1 MSVQYIGLREING
14 PLVVLDHV
22 KNASYEEMVELRLD
36 DGTVR
41 TGRVVQISGE
51 QVIVQVFEGT
61 RGLSLV
67 NTRTRLLGRPMEVP
81 LSKEILGRVLNG
93 AGRPID
99 GLGEVFAEK
108 YGDINGKPLNPV
120 SRTYPR
126 NYIRTGISSI
136 DALATLIRGQ
146 KLPIFSGSGMQHN
159 KLADNVIMV
168 FSLLAV
174 STPSF
179 FLALLMMLVFSIWL
193 GWLPSMGLRTPL
205 HYVLPIITLG
215 MQSVGMIARTTRSS
229 MLEVLG
235 QDYIRTSK
243 SRGISQ
249 RVIVLYHAFKNALI
263 PVLTMVGLRF
273 GGLLAGSM
281 LVETVFSVPGIG
293 RLMVDGVLDRDYPVV
308 QGTILILAT
317 TFVLVNLLV
326 DLIYA
331 LVDPRIK
338 YD

>member
-1 MSVQYIGLREING
+1 MLGYFVKRVLQVIPVLFVISFICFMMIRLVPGDPVVNMLGLGASKEAIAAQREELGLDRPLLVQYKDF
-14 PLVVLDHV
+14 LV
-22 KNASYEEMVELRLD
+22 
-36 DGTVR
+36 
-41 TGRVVQISGE
+41 
-51 QVIVQVFEGT
+51 
-61 RGLSLV
+61 
-67 NTRTRLLGRPMEVP
+67 
-81 LSKEILGRVLNG
+81 
-93 AGRPID
+93 
-99 GLGEVFAEK
+99 
-108 YGDINGKPLNPV
+108 
-120 SRTYPR
+120 
-126 NYIRTGISSI
+126 
-136 DALATLIRGQ
+136 DALHGDLGTSIITRKPVVEEIADRYPATL
-146 KLPIFSGSGMQHN
+146 KLAVGGTLFASVVGILFGMISAVWHN
-159 KLADNVIMV
+159 KAADNIIMV

-179 FLALLMMLVFSIWL
+179 FLALVMMLIFSIWL

-205 HYVLPIITLG
+205 HYILPIITLG

-243 SRGISQ
+243 SRGIS
-249 RVIVLYHAFKNALI
+249 RWVIVIKHAFKNALI

-308 QGTILILAT
+308 QGTILVLAA
-317 TFVLVNLLV
+317 TFVLVNLAV

>member
-1 MSVQYIGLREING
+1 MLGYFVKRVLQVIPVLFIISFICFMMIRLVPGDPVVNMLGLGASKEAIAAQREELGLDRPLLVQYKDF
-14 PLVVLDHV
+14 LV
-22 KNASYEEMVELRLD
+22 
-36 DGTVR
+36 
-41 TGRVVQISGE
+41 
-51 QVIVQVFEGT
+51 
-61 RGLSLV
+61 
-67 NTRTRLLGRPMEVP
+67 
-81 LSKEILGRVLNG
+81 
-93 AGRPID
+93 
-99 GLGEVFAEK
+99 
-108 YGDINGKPLNPV
+108 
-120 SRTYPR
+120 
-126 NYIRTGISSI
+126 
-136 DALATLIRGQ
+136 DALHGDLGTSIITRKPVVEEIIDRYPATL
-146 KLPIFSGSGMQHN
+146 KLAVGGTLFASVVGILFGMISAVWHN
-159 KLADNVIMV
+159 KAADNIIMV

-179 FLALLMMLVFSIWL
+179 FLALVMMLIFSIWL
-193 GWLPSMGLRTPL
+193 GVLPSMGLCTPL
-205 HYVLPIITLG
+205 HYTLPIITLG

-243 SRGISQ
+243 SRGIS
-249 RVIVLYHAFKNALI
+249 RWVIVTRHAFKNALI

-308 QGTILILAT
+308 QGTILVLAA
-317 TFVLVNLLV
+317 TFVLVNLAV

>member
-1 MSVQYIGLREING
+1 MLGYF
-14 PLVVLDHV
+14 V
-22 KNASYEEMVELRLD
+22 KRIL
-36 DGTVR
+36 
-41 TGRVVQISGE
+41 
-51 QVIVQVFEGT
+51 QVIPVLLVISFICFMMIRLVPGDPVT
-61 RGLSLV
+61 NMLGL
-67 NTRTRLLGRPMEVP
+67 GA
-81 LSKEILGRVLNG
+81 SKEAIAAQREELGLD
-93 AGRPID
+93 RP
-99 GLGEVFAEK
+99 LLEQ
-108 YGDINGKPLNPV
+108 YGDFLV
-120 SRTYPR
+120 
-126 NYIRTGISSI
+126 
-136 DALATLIRGQ
+136 DALHGDLGTSIISRKPVTEEIADRYPATL
-146 KLPIFSGSGMQHN
+146 KLAIGGTLFAAVVGIAFGIISAVQHN

-249 RVIVLYHAFKNALI
+249 RVIALYTAFKNALI

>member
-1 MSVQYIGLREING
+1 MLGYFVKRVLQVIPVLFVISFICFMMIRLVPGDPVVNMLGLGASKEAIAAQREELGLDRPLLVQYKDF
-14 PLVVLDHV
+14 LV
-22 KNASYEEMVELRLD
+22 
-36 DGTVR
+36 
-41 TGRVVQISGE
+41 
-51 QVIVQVFEGT
+51 
-61 RGLSLV
+61 
-67 NTRTRLLGRPMEVP
+67 
-81 LSKEILGRVLNG
+81 
-93 AGRPID
+93 
-99 GLGEVFAEK
+99 
-108 YGDINGKPLNPV
+108 
-120 SRTYPR
+120 
-126 NYIRTGISSI
+126 
-136 DALATLIRGQ
+136 DALHGDLGTSIITRKPVVEEIIDRYPATL
-146 KLPIFSGSGMQHN
+146 KLAVGGTLFASVVGILFGMVSAVWHN
-159 KLADNVIMV
+159 KAADNIIMV

-179 FLALLMMLVFSIWL
+179 FLALVMMLIFSIWL
-193 GWLPSMGLRTPL
+193 GVLPSMGLRTPL
-205 HYVLPIITLG
+205 HYILPIITLG

-243 SRGISQ
+243 SRGIS
-249 RVIVLYHAFKNALI
+249 RWVIVTRHAFKNALI

-308 QGTILILAT
+308 QGTILVLAA
-317 TFVLVNLLV
+317 TFVLVNLAV